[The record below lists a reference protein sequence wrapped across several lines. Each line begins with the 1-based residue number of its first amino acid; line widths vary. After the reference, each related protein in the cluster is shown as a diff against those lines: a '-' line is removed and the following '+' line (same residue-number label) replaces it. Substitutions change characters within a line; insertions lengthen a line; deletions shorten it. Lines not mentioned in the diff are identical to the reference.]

1 MDVDSPGATIRV
13 EVAYATPERQ
23 AIVSI
28 EVPQGCTVAEA
39 IRRSAIREQFP
50 GMVIDA
56 KAVGIFGRKVSPERP
71 LEEGDRVEIYRP
83 LLADPKESRRRRAER
98 DGAGSRR

>member
-1 MDVDSPGATIRV
+1 MDADNPAAAIRV
-13 EVAYATPERQ
+13 EVAYATPAKQ
-23 AIVSI
+23 AIVAI

-56 KAVGIFGRKVSPERP
+56 KAVGIFGRKVHLERP

-83 LLADPKESRRRRAER
+83 LPADPKESRRRRANR
-98 DGAGSRR
+98 SGAGRSR